1 LKISTNLIDLSA
13 RSRALPGW
21 MRYLAASGLTLAAL
35 AAQALLHDK
44 LPPGQLLLFVPA
56 VLLAALLFGGDAG
69 GWAAAFSAALAAYFL
84 FQGEGFAVSDPAEAF
99 ALVLFICVSLSIVY
113 VLQELFG
120 ALDQRAAETAAAL
133 ACATKTERLKGLYL
147 QEMAHRTKNDLQF
160 VASLLQME
168 GRTLDDEERKASL
181 LSAASRVAVVAR
193 VYALLQN
200 GGALDVEMKPLI
212 DDLCADLRLAL
223 IGLRPIALRTEVES
237 CALGVDEARAVALIV
252 NELVVNALEYAFPE
266 DRAGT
271 VKVRLARAGD
281 DFALTVAD
289 DGVGL
294 LSMESKG
301 AGFGQKLARSLAQQL
316 GGVVTIEAGAVGMRC
331 ELRFPAPPA

>member
-1 LKISTNLIDLSA
+1 MHELFALAA
-13 RSRALPGW
+13 RSRALPAW
-21 MRYLAASGLTLAAL
+21 ARYLGASGLTLVAL
-35 AAQALLHDK
+35 ALQTLLHES

-56 VLLAALLFGGDAG
+56 VLFSALLFGGDAG
-69 GWAAAFSAALAAYFL
+69 GWAAAFGAALAAYFL
-84 FQGEGFAVSDPAEAF
+84 FKGEGFAVSDPAEAF
-99 ALVLFICVSLSIVY
+99 ALVLFIGVALSIVY
-113 VLQELFG
+113 VLQELSG
-120 ALDQRAAETAAAL
+120 ELDRRAAETAAAL

-168 GRTLDDEERKASL
+168 GRALDNEGRRASL
-181 LSAASRVAVVAR
+181 LSAASRVAVVSR
-193 VYALLQN
+193 VYALLQQ
-200 GGALDVEMKPLI
+200 GGSLDVEMKPLI

-223 IGLRPIALRTEVES
+223 IGLRPIALRTDVEN

-281 DFALTVAD
+281 DLALTVED

-294 LSMESKG
+294 VSMESKG

-316 GGVVTIEAGAVGMRC
+316 GGAVTIEAGETGVRC
-331 ELRFPAPPA
+331 ELRFPAPPR